1 MGKNTPT
8 PLTDTKL
15 RKAKPTDKPYK
26 LTDAGGLFVLVH
38 PSGGKRWRYKYRFA
52 GKEKLLSLGTYPDV
66 SLSEARDRHAQARK
80 VLAAGNDP
88 SEVKKTAKRIAI
100 PNNKTTYEAIAREW
114 HENRKHTWTPSYAVS
129 AMRRLEH
136 HTFPKLGNRPIADIT
151 PPEMLS
157 VVRVVEKSG
166 ALDMAQRVMQLAG
179 RFSGAPL

>member
-66 SLSEARDRHAQARK
+66 SLSEARDRHAKFWRLAMIQAK
-80 VLAAGNDP
+80 
-88 SEVKKTAKRIAI
+88 SKRP
-100 PNNKTTYEAIAREW
+100 PNALLFPTT
-114 HENRKHTWTPSYAVS
+114 KQLT
-129 AMRRLEH
+129 
-136 HTFPKLGNRPIADIT
+136 RP
-151 PPEMLS
+151 
-157 VVRVVEKSG
+157 
-166 ALDMAQRVMQLAG
+166 
-179 RFSGAPL
+179 